1 MAGIVPGVPVL
12 VISDQTL
19 HKFAKLML
27 EKASATASD
36 AGATM
41 VEANTFAGEAAEAI
55 LQCAE
60 DEGADLIVTGSRGV
74 GDLHSL
80 FSAACPTR
88 WSRIQN
94 VPAWW

>member
-1 MAGIVPGVPVL
+1 MPGVPVL

-27 EKASATASD
+27 EKVSATASD

-41 VEANTFAGEAAEAI
+41 VEAKTFDGEAAEAI

-80 FSAACPTR
+80 FFGSV
-88 WSRIQN
+88 SHKL
-94 VPAWW
+94 V